1 MLPHD
6 EKKLSLSLVNNDD
19 HLRQNYCEMERDKKL
34 ENYIPW
40 VVGRD
45 SFLCFEFRV
54 FSFYSHITSHHILLL
69 SHLKTQTRW
78 RSPTPITCT
87 QCDQIWRNFK
97 LWLKIKCLWQFFECL
112 FLSIWQNVEPSLAN
126 IGQCSIV
133 VQGQIVSK

>member
-6 EKKLSLSLVNNDD
+6 EKKLSLSLVNNDH

-54 FSFYSHITSHHILLL
+54 SWCYGKSASVPLRTSNITIKRSE
-69 SHLKTQTRW
+69 SATGCRQPNRENRKFRKTEESSRTWPQ
-78 RSPTPITCT
+78 
-87 QCDQIWRNFK
+87 
-97 LWLKIKCLWQFFECL
+97 
-112 FLSIWQNVEPSLAN
+112 
-126 IGQCSIV
+126 
-133 VQGQIVSK
+133 